1 MFVCANVYVYIYIYM
16 FVGFRVKGVIV
27 GRTGAHPD
35 CVHFG
40 ARTSALKSNTFEGQA
55 RNAEI
60 I

>member
-1 MFVCANVYVYIYIYM
+1 MCECAYIYIYM

-27 GRTGAHPD
+27 GRTGPHPD
-35 CVHFG
+35 RVHFR
-40 ARTSALKSNTFEGQA
+40 ARTSALKSTACEGQA